1 MVTVEDVNNTF
12 AQKGVQIKLPLPDHF
27 LVKSL
32 DVLERR
38 DTPVGVGLLLS
49 VRFVND
55 QGQEVSDLFFCEGKV
70 EGKRRTR
77 METVE
82 IKEPPKSQLL
92 PQRSKEGF
100 DSEAEVKA
108 YLAEAFAHL
117 LHDKGYRTVER
128 DGVGLYFEGEGT
140 RFYVNLAARCDDTA
154 MERAKELA
162 QLRQQEGVDHEYGLV
177 IPAFQESLDISL
189 LNQDRWMWRNEEYL
203 AANRIGVYA
212 VDNWNPNLIYAFT
225 IHPKPRELKRYFM
238 TTGSQW
244 QMVRQRYVASRS
256 QRRRETEL

>member
-1 MVTVEDVNNTF
+1 MVTVSDVNSTF
-12 AQKGVQIKLPLPDHF
+12 AEKGVQIKLPLPDHF
-27 LVKSL
+27 LIKSL

-38 DTPVGVGLLLS
+38 DTPAGVGLLLS

-70 EGKRRTR
+70 EGKHRRG
-77 METVE
+77 MEAAE
-82 IKEPPKSQLL
+82 IKEPPMSQLL
-92 PQRSKEGF
+92 PRRSKEGF
-100 DSEAEVKA
+100 DSDEEVKA
-108 YLAEAFAHL
+108 YLAEAFTHL
-117 LHDKGYRTVER
+117 LQDKGYRAAER
-128 DGVGLYFEGEGT
+128 GGVDLYFEGEGT
-140 RFYVNLAARCDDTA
+140 RFYANLAARCDDNA
-154 MERAKELA
+154 LEKAKEMA
-162 QLRQQEGVDHEYGLV
+162 KLRLQEGVDHEYGLV
-177 IPAFQESLDISL
+177 IPAFQEALDISL

-256 QRRRETEL
+256 QRRREGEP